1 MMSTVVIS
9 EQVRIPPWVADFD
22 SFRRWTCSDEFPEH
36 GWFSHLNGELWVDL
50 SMEKAE
56 HNQIKAAV
64 SRTVGTIVETED
76 AGIFFVD
83 RMRLINLDVLLSTEP
98 DGMFVSHVSLK
109 SGRVELKQGD
119 DALEVVGSPD
129 AVMEIVS
136 KTSVKK
142 DTEVLRDLYWQAEI
156 PEYWLIDS
164 LQKEVELDILRL
176 TPSKYVSTRKQG
188 GWVKS
193 QILGKSFRLV
203 SERGDHG
210 ITKYT
215 LEYR

>member
-1 MMSTVVIS
+1 MSTIVIS

-22 SFRRWTCSDEFPEH
+22 SFRRWTLSDDYPEH
-36 GWFSHLNGELWVDL
+36 GWFSHLNGELWVDV

-56 HNQIKAAV
+56 HNQIKTEV
-64 SRTVGTIVETED
+64 SRSVSTVVKSED
-76 AGIFFVD
+76 KGLFFID

-98 DGMFVSHVSLK
+98 DGVFVSYDSLK
-109 SGRVELKQGD
+109 SGRVELKEGD
-119 DALEVVGSPD
+119 DSREVVGTPD

-156 PEYWLIDS
+156 PECWLIDS
-164 LQKEVELDILRL
+164 LQKEPELDILRY
-176 TPSKYVSTRKQG
+176 TSSKYVSTRKQG

-193 QILGKSFRLV
+193 QVLVKSFRLA
-203 SERGDHG
+203 SEPGEHG